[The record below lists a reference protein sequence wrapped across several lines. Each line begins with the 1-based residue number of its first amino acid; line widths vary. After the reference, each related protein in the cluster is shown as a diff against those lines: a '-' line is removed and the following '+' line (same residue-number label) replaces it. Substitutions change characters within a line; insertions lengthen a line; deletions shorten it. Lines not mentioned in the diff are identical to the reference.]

1 MTRHSEW
8 ENHKA
13 IAQRWLFA
21 LLAAMLV
28 LPSVATAQSAV
39 AQGAAAHSALGII
52 RNFAVWPG
60 NGEAVLVW
68 RNPDYHGSGPLSNLS
83 YRVEVRQGS
92 RGIVRELVGIADGSN
107 PTYTLANLAN
117 DIVYEVRIQGR
128 NLEDLRLTPW
138 TRWILIMPR
147 APKALA
153 RLP

>member
-1 MTRHSEW
+1 MTRHSER
-8 ENHKA
+8 EKHKA
-13 IAQRWLFA
+13 ITRRWLFA

-28 LPSVATAQSAV
+28 LPS
-39 AQGAAAHSALGII
+39 AAAAQNALGVI

-68 RNPDYHGSGPLSNLS
+68 RNPDYHGSGPLSNIS

-92 RGIVRELVGIADGSN
+92 RGIVRELVAIADGSN

-138 TRWILIMPR
+138 TRWILTMPR